1 MASYLESVLMRKS
14 MLFIGGIVR
23 ESGCFW
29 PVWVSN
35 WWPREATSPILFPA
49 PAFSWHFPQPSL
61 FRDNFGL
68 RKPSCCLT
76 PCHDRSSLPDKLVH
90 TLLSPT
96 NATSQHSCQ
105 WCTSHHRRGTAH
117 FLGTGHLK
125 IVRLTLCPGMQIPV
139 YNTTS
144 LSLP

>member
-1 MASYLESVLMRKS
+1 MPKS

-23 ESGCFW
+23 RK
-29 PVWVSN
+29 WVFLASVSEQLVTERSDLTN
-35 WWPREATSPILFPA
+35 SLSCARFFVT
-49 PAFSWHFPQPSL
+49 FPQPSL

-76 PCHDRSSLPDKLVH
+76 PCHDRSSLPDKLLH

-117 FLGTGHLK
+117 FFGTGHLK
-125 IVRLTLCPGMQIPV
+125 IVHLTLCPGMQIPV